1 MKLQLYAPLYL
12 HGVDR
17 EKFTS
22 LKNFTKIHILYIIL
36 ELAEKRLYLHVKVLY
51 FCHILTKLGY
61 VNKFSY
67 LSYIK
72 FHENIFSCFS
82 DVICGQ
88 TDRHIANLRSALF
101 VTLAVTASKTN
112 T

>member
-1 MKLQLYAPLYL
+1 MSSLCRQGQIYLLKL
-12 HGVDR
+12 
-17 EKFTS
+17 F
-22 LKNFTKIHILYIIL
+22 FTKIHILYIIL

-51 FCHILTKLGY
+51 FCHILTKLGC

-67 LSYIK
+67 LSYTQ
-72 FHENIFSCFS
+72 FHDFSGFG

-88 TDRHIANLRSALF
+88 TDRHIANLRSSLF
-101 VTLAVTASKTN
+101 VTLAVTAPKTK